1 MPAAANEPP
10 LSSTVPSLL
19 AYQSQVST
27 DNSLGQ
33 QHQQSHR
40 QHQEHRHS
48 SLLHPLASSSF
59 SIFRSTVH
67 DPFASS
73 SGSTVSTSGTA
84 LSPPDPTGKSKSTN
98 RPSDI
103 DRSQSLGGDSAY
115 SLLFKSD
122 RLRRKNKKNLKK
134 ENKAKRNSLQIFDTV
149 SIANVASQHQQQ
161 QPHSLTSSSTQ
172 VSNGLQPAAVVGSS
186 AAGIVS
192 RSTSMLPYN
201 TPTSTTNS
209 MDATAAMAPVGA
221 ISMDAHHRGP
231 HE

>member
-1 MPAAANEPP
+1 MPANEPP
-10 LSSTVPSLL
+10 LSSSTVPSLL
-19 AYQSQVST
+19 TYQSQVST
-27 DNSLGQ
+27 DNSPGQ
-33 QHQQSHR
+33 EHQQAHK
-40 QHQEHRHS
+40 QHRHS

-59 SIFRSTVH
+59 SIFRSTVP
-67 DPFASS
+67 DPLPS
-73 SGSTVSTSGTA
+73 STVTGLCA
-84 LSPPDPTGKSKSTN
+84 PDLTDKNSNN

-149 SIANVASQHQQQ
+149 TIANVASQYQ
-161 QPHSLTSSSTQ
+161 QPHSVTSSSTQ
-172 VSNGLQPAAVVGSS
+172 VSNGLQPAVVGS
-186 AAGIVS
+186 AAAIVS

-221 ISMDAHHRGP
+221 ISMDPHHRGP
-231 HE
+231 QE

>member
-19 AYQSQVST
+19 TNNYQSQVST
-27 DNSLGQ
+27 DNSLAQ
-33 QHQQSHR
+33 QHQPSHK
-40 QHQEHRHS
+40 QRHS

-67 DPFASS
+67 DPFSS
-73 SGSTVSTSGTA
+73 SSTVSCNTTA
-84 LSPPDPTGKSKSTN
+84 PCAPDLTGNNINTN

-149 SIANVASQHQQQ
+149 AIANVASQYQQGQ
-161 QPHSLTSSSTQ
+161 AVTNTSTQ
-172 VSNGLQPAAVVGSS
+172 VNGVPVAGSS
-186 AAGIVS
+186 GGIVS

-201 TPTSTTNS
+201 TPTSTSNS

-221 ISMDAHHRGP
+221 IPMDAHHRAP